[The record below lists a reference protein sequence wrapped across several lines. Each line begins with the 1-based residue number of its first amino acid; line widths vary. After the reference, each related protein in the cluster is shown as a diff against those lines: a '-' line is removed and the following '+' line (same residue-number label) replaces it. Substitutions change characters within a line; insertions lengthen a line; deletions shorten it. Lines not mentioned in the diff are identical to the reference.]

1 LGTSFY
7 NLLVP
12 LHKTHIRTST
22 LFIHRAIYSKF
33 VNIFV
38 GVFEKVRVSVIYTNC
53 PSERYNQI
61 VRRTVYI
68 VEIVLE
74 SKNGKGLLAAGFF
87 LGLTT
92 SPILDD
98 PEAPVPFGCFK
109 LLFLTPALSES
120 LR

>member
-1 LGTSFY
+1 VGKGTQ
-7 NLLVP
+7 P
-12 LHKTHIRTST
+12 AEEST

-74 SKNGKGLLAAGFF
+74 SKNGRYISK
-87 LGLTT
+87 
-92 SPILDD
+92 
-98 PEAPVPFGCFK
+98 EEGCSQ
-109 LLFLTPALSES
+109 A
-120 LR
+120 